1 MQRSDTYGIIHAA
14 NYAALCI
21 AILRPAPTSVEDAFS
36 LYESG
41 KPEARVGRG
50 HRLNH
55 RERVTEIFAMRK
67 TGMSWTDIGAVL
79 GLKAPNCYFS
89 RNKHLLGGEGQ

>member
-1 MQRSDTYGIIHAA
+1 MQRSDTYDIIHAA

-41 KPEARVGRG
+41 KPEARGG

-55 RERVTEIFAMRK
+55 RERVTEIFAMREA
-67 TGMSWTDIGAVL
+67 GMSWPEIGAVL

-89 RNKHLLGGEGQ
+89 RNKHLLGGEAK

>member
-1 MQRSDTYGIIHAA
+1 MQRSDTYDIIHAA

-36 LYESG
+36 LDESG
-41 KPEARVGRG
+41 KPEARGG

-55 RERVTEIFAMRK
+55 RERVTEIFAMREV
-67 TGMSWTDIGAVL
+67 GMSWPEIGAVL
-79 GLKAPNCYFS
+79 GLKAPSCYFS

>member
-1 MQRSDTYGIIHAA
+1 MRRSDTYNIIHAA

-41 KPEARVGRG
+41 KPEARSG

-55 RERVTEIFAMRK
+55 RERVTEIFAMREAE
-67 TGMSWTDIGAVL
+67 MSWTDIGAVL

-89 RNKHLLGGEGQ
+89 KKKHLLGGEAK

>member
-41 KPEARVGRG
+41 KPESRG
-50 HRLNH
+50 GQLNH
-55 RERVTEIFAMRK
+55 RERVTEIFAMREV
-67 TGMSWTDIGAVL
+67 GMSWPEIGAVL

-89 RNKHLLGGEGQ
+89 RNKHLLEVRANEI